1 MIGST
6 SPVAIKAAPAAPL
19 EAYRLML
26 REHIEPALRELG
38 FRRVPTTTAF
48 RCATATHAAGV
59 WFAKSRYSTR
69 QEVIF
74 SAALTARDINTD
86 RLYWEYTLNG
96 LAHLGHDWRIEA
108 GAEGG
113 PVASRVLQA
122 FRGYGWPAIQAALD
136 SPGYPPDP
144 AVHWA
149 RTFPKFPP
157 GPDGDAAMWRARSGL
172 YETSKWR
179 RNDPFAL
186 LEILEKDPSAGERE
200 FAARRLIPWAS
211 TEEVSQALR
220 SAAAEDED
228 VRVRWAARYAL
239 RLADQEAATR

>member
-1 MIGST
+1 M
-6 SPVAIKAAPAAPL
+6 PVDEVGATAQD
-19 EAYRLML
+19 AYRLML
-26 REHIEPALRELG
+26 REHIAPALRELG
-38 FRRVPTTTAF
+38 FRRVPSATAF
-48 RCATATHAAGV
+48 RCATATHAAEV

-74 SAALTARDINTD
+74 SAALTARDIKSD
-86 RLYWEYTLNG
+86 RLYWDYTLDG
-96 LAHLGHDWRIEA
+96 LAHLRHDWRIEA
-108 GAEGG
+108 GAAGG
-113 PVASRVLQA
+113 PVASRVLRA

-136 SPGYPPDP
+136 DPGYPPDP
-144 AVHWA
+144 GVRWA

-157 GPDGDAAMWRARSGL
+157 GPEGDAAMWRARSGL

-200 FAARRLIPWAS
+200 FAARRLIPLAS
-211 TEEVSQALR
+211 TEEVGQALR
-220 SAAAEDED
+220 SAATEDED

-239 RLADQEAATR
+239 RLADRETSAG